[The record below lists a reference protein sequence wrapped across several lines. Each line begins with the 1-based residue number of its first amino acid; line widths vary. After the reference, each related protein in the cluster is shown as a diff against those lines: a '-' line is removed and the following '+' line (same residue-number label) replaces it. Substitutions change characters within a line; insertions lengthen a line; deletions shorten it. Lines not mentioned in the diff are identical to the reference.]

1 MPRGRRRARG
11 DREAAAR
18 RLDQERRA
26 RRRVQHRQRSEV
38 RRVVAGSRAALARA
52 GSPTG
57 LARPG
62 RLPHDMAALA
72 PRGRRGILGGSVLV
86 AVGTPFLLQAF
97 GVQNASAY
105 LFLALGLAFGAAW
118 FGGSRQYVYLVPA
131 ASLITFGLGL
141 VIPTWLNLSNDLAA
155 PIFLGALAIGF
166 GIVFLVDPHRG
177 RSARR
182 GRCSG

>member
-11 DREAAAR
+11 DCEAAAR

-38 RRVVAGSRAALARA
+38 RRVVAGPRAALARA
-52 GSPTG
+52 RSPTG

-86 AVGTPFLLQAF
+86 AVG
-97 GVQNASAY
+97 
-105 LFLALGLAFGAAW
+105 
-118 FGGSRQYVYLVPA
+118 
-131 ASLITFGLGL
+131 
-141 VIPTWLNLSNDLAA
+141 
-155 PIFLGALAIGF
+155 
-166 GIVFLVDPHRG
+166 IVFLVDPHRPAPLIPALLLALFAFLTLYG
-177 RSARR
+177 RGDLMPAWFQPMFVPLLFIALGVYLLLEKRT
-182 GRCSG
+182 